1 MNIRQAVLQLVQHD
15 LVNSELGQMLE
26 VAAIDPL
33 AIRPSGE
40 KAPGNTTVVTM
51 AVEDEN
57 VNHAMFAWRISGV
70 HNKNTDHY
78 WASGKE
84 VALIGVS
91 YVDFADPRARTDPD
105 GSLDPAFVRVQ
116 RFFDWATLHAQI
128 GIFPGRQIRQ
138 HKQTTVE
145 P

>member
-1 MNIRQAVLQLVQHD
+1 MNIREAVRHLVEQD
-15 LVNSELGQMLE
+15 LRSTELGQILE
-26 VAAIDPL
+26 IRKFNPL
-33 AIRPSGE
+33 AIKPS
-40 KAPGNTTVVTM
+40 KDDAPGNPERVTM
-51 AVEDEN
+51 SVEDEN
-57 VNHAMFAWRISGV
+57 VNHAMFAWRIGGV
-70 HNKNTDHY
+70 HTKNTDHY
-78 WASGKE
+78 WASGKK

-91 YVDFADPRARTDPD
+91 YVDFADSRARTDPD

-138 HKQTTVE
+138 HEQTTGE

>member
-1 MNIRQAVLQLVQHD
+1 MNIRKAVRD
-15 LVNSELGQMLE
+15 LVNQDLLSSELGQMLE
-26 VAAIDPL
+26 IAKFDPL
-33 AIRPSGE
+33 AIRPSKGD
-40 KAPGNTTVVTM
+40 APGNTAVVTM
-51 AVEDEN
+51 SIEDES
-57 VNHAMFAWRISGV
+57 VNHAMFAWRIEGV
-70 HNKNTDHY
+70 HTKNTDQY

-91 YVDFADPRARTDPD
+91 YVDFADSRARTDPD

-138 HKQTTVE
+138 HEQTTGE